1 MSSSAK
7 IPGRLKQSARSVDR
21 ALERLLPRGK
31 FYPAHLAE
39 AMRYSIFSGGKR
51 VRPYLVLESARLC
64 GGSAA
69 KVMPLA
75 AAVEMIHAYSLVH
88 DDLPAMDDDDFRR
101 GRKTCHKQFDEATA
115 ILAGDALLTHAFTV
129 LAEAREVSEPRRRQ
143 VISVVSRAAGAFGMV
158 GGQAADLKHQKK
170 RVKLAELSR
179 INALKTGCLITASC
193 EAGALWA
200 GAASGAVR
208 RLRQYGQEV
217 GFLFQLV
224 DDIIDGDGYVPL
236 IGATKTYDLAAKVR
250 DRAKSAVRPLGPL
263 SGELQAFA
271 DFLFERKA

>member
-1 MSSSAK
+1 MISSKK
-7 IPGRLKQSARSVDR
+7 IPGRLAQKARAVDR
-21 ALERLLPRGK
+21 ALGRLLPSEK
-31 FYPAHLAE
+31 LYPAHLAQ
-39 AMRYSIFSGGKR
+39 AMRYAVFSGGKR
-51 VRPYLVLESARLC
+51 VRPYLALESARVC
-64 GGSAA
+64 GAPES

-75 AAVEMIHAYSLVH
+75 AALEMIHAYSLVH

-101 GRKTCHKQFDEATA
+101 GRKTCHRQFDEATA
-115 ILAGDALLTHAFTV
+115 ILAGDALLTQAFIV

-143 VISVVSRAAGAFGMV
+143 VISVVGRAAGAYGMV

-170 RVKLAELSR
+170 KVKLDELGR

-200 GAASGAVR
+200 GAAPGAVA
-208 RLRQYGQEV
+208 RLRKYGREV

-236 IGATKTYDLAAKVR
+236 LGARKTYELAARVR
-250 DRAKSAVRPLGPL
+250 DRAKAAVRPFGPQAL
-263 SGELQAFA
+263 ELAAFA